1 MEEASD
7 MSKKNKGRE
16 KGFTRREFLKTTG
29 MAGAA
34 LGASAVVPSFVKK
47 AYAQQKKDF
56 ILIGHPNPST
66 GPLAGFGEASP
77 WADEKAVEAINKAGG
92 LFVKE
97 YNKKV
102 PVKLKMV
109 DTESDPTKAAELA
122 SKLILGDKVDL
133 MVVMHTPDTVNPVS
147 AMCERYKMPCISL
160 DNPVEPWLSGGPYKY
175 SFHAF
180 WTVDKVTDLFTGLWE
195 EYTSS
200 GKCSKVVGG
209 LYPNDPDGTA
219 WVGVIGKKLPAMGYK
234 FVDPGRFPYM
244 QKDFTT
250 MISMF
255 KKENVEIL
263 TGCLIPPDWI
273 TVWKQCHQQGFIPK
287 IATIAKACLFPADV
301 NAQGGELPNGI
312 TTEVWWSPYHPF
324 KSSLTGETPQALCD
338 AWTTET
344 KKPWTAPIG
353 FKYAGFEIAADAIK
367 RAQTLD
373 KEKLREALA
382 KTDLDTIVGHIKYND
397 KNYSETPLVAGQWVK
412 GKKWPWE
419 LEIVSNKQAP
429 SIKKTAEMMFPM
441 PK

>member
-1 MEEASD
+1 
-7 MSKKNKGRE
+7 MSKRKNKGRE
-16 KGFTRREFLKTTG
+16 KEFTRREFLKTTG

-34 LGASAVVPSFVKK
+34 LGASAVVPSLVKNV
-47 AYAQQKKDF
+47 YAQQKKDF

-92 LFVKE
+92 LYIKE
-97 YNKKV
+97 YDKKV
-102 PVKLKMV
+102 PVKLKLV

-180 WTVDKVTDLFTGLWE
+180 WTVDKVTDLFAGIWG
-195 EYTSS
+195 EYA
-200 GKCSKVVGG
+200 GKTNKVVGG
-209 LYPNDPDGTA
+209 LFPNDPDGTA
-219 WVGVIGKKLPAMGYK
+219 WVGVFGKKLPAMGYK
-234 FVDPGRFPYM
+234 FIDPGRFPYM

-250 MISMF
+250 MISLF

-273 TVWKQCHQQGFIPK
+273 TAWKQCHQQGFIPK

-301 NAQGGELPNGI
+301 NAQGGNLPSGI
-312 TTEVWWSPYHPF
+312 TTEVWWSPNHPF
-324 KSSLTGETPQALCD
+324 KSSLTGETPKDLCD
-338 AWTTET
+338 AWTKET
-344 KKPWTAPIG
+344 NKPWTAPIG
-353 FKYAGFEIAADAIK
+353 FKYAGFEIAADVLK

-373 KEKLREALA
+373 KEKVREALA

-419 LEIVSNKQAP
+419 LEIVYNKQAP
-429 SIKKTAEMMFPM
+429 SIKKTAEMIFPM

>member
-1 MEEASD
+1 
-7 MSKKNKGRE
+7 MSHKKNKGRE
-16 KGFTRREFLKTTG
+16 KGFTRREFLKKTG

-34 LGASAVVPSFVKK
+34 LGVASMAPSIVTHS
-47 AYAQQKKDF
+47 YAQAKDH

-77 WADEKAVEAINKAGG
+77 WADEKAIAAINKAGG
-92 LFVKE
+92 IMVDG
-97 YNKKV
+97 KKL
-102 PVKLKMV
+102 PVKLKLV

-122 SKLILGDKVDL
+122 SRLILKDKVDL

-147 AMCERYKMPCISL
+147 AMCERNKMPCISL

-180 WTVDKVTDLFTGLWE
+180 WTVDKVTDLFSGIWD
-195 EYTSS
+195 EYAKA
-200 GKCSKVVGG
+200 GKVQKVVGG
-209 LYPNDPDGTA
+209 LFPNDPDGTA
-219 WVGVIGKKLPAMGYK
+219 WVEVFSKKLPEMGYK

-250 MISMF
+250 MISLF
-255 KKENVEIL
+255 KKENVDIL

-273 TVWKQCHQQGFIPK
+273 TAWKQCHQQGFIPK

-301 NAQGGELPNGI
+301 NAQGGDLPAGI

-324 KSSLTGETPQALCD
+324 KSSLTGETAQQLCD
-338 AWTTET
+338 NWTKEMN
-344 KKPWTAPIG
+344 KPWTAPIG
-353 FKYAGFEIAADAIK
+353 FKYAGFEIAADVLK
-367 RAQTLD
+367 RAGTLN
-373 KEKLREALA
+373 KEKIREALA
-382 KTDLDTIVGHIKYND
+382 KTDLDTIVGHIKYNE

-419 LEIVSNKQAP
+419 LQVVYNQQAP
-429 SIKKTAEMMFPM
+429 FIKKTAEMLFPM